1 MLAHFSTLLFAAV
14 LVTAM
19 LSQGCIDGSDPE
31 VTIELP
37 EASFEPLIPEKSL
50 VFSARSA
57 PHRNFEFTVYKGR
70 ELNPESRL
78 DAGTEDEL
86 RDLITL
92 HIYNMIETNPALDT
106 VLIECEG
113 SLRTGEVE
121 LIKSGV
127 SQAGDSV
134 IKKVYVGISE
144 EAEVA
149 DDD

>member
-1 MLAHFSTLLFAAV
+1 MLAHFSTLLLAVV

-37 EASFEPLIPEKSL
+37 EAAFEPPTPEKTL
-50 VFSARSA
+50 VFSVTAA
-57 PHRNFEFTVYKGR
+57 PHQDFKFTVYNGR

-78 DAGTEDEL
+78 DAGTEAEL

-92 HIYNMIETNPALDT
+92 HIYDMIEKNPALDT

-113 SLRTGEVE
+113 SVRTGEVE
-121 LIKSGV
+121 LVKSGV
-127 SQAGDSV
+127 SQAGSSV
-134 IKKVYVGISE
+134 VKKIYVGILE